1 MAEKKKIVDKLRL
14 TYEGLFSVNE
24 LYLVID
30 KWFRD
35 KGYDKREMKNVENVK
50 PDGKYV
56 ELWIQP
62 WKKITD
68 YAKIEILIRMMMSE
82 IKEVEVEKDGHKV
95 RLNQGKVQFLFDGFL
110 VTDYENKW
118 EGKPTYV
125 FIRTI
130 FDKYI
135 YKTYTSRFDSQVA
148 EDVKHLNTTIKSF
161 LNLYRFE

>member
-1 MAEKKKIVDKLRL
+1 MAERKKIVDKLRL

-35 KGYDKREMKNVENVK
+35 KGYDKRENRNVEHVK
-50 PDGKYV
+50 PEGKYI

-68 YAKIEILIRMMMSE
+68 YAKIDMLIRIIMTD
-82 IKEVEVEKDGHKV
+82 IKEVEVEKDGHTITM
-95 RLNQGKVQFLFDGFL
+95 NQGKVQIVIDGFL
-110 VTDYENKW
+110 NTDYENKW
-118 EGKPTYV
+118 EGKPFYV

-130 FDKYI
+130 FDKFV
-135 YKTYTSRFDSQVA
+135 YKSYTARFDAQVA
-148 EDVKHLNTTIKSF
+148 EDVNHLHQTMKSF
-161 LNLYRFE
+161 LNLYRF